1 MLRKSEPWHNFF
13 GKKHVFLGVQSSHDF
28 RHAWHVFR
36 IRLVVS
42 WVVRINHDTILPI
55 VTRFWLLQTVIQVFL
70 IRFWRRAWRERNLD
84 YKGALGLSVF
94 VVRFSKNIV
103 NTLGSEISPLE
114 GSKSFLLC
122 FLLGFIVSNS
132 KIKGLLT
139 IFHNPLKKTFETNIY
154 IRIYEKW
161 K

>member
-1 MLRKSEPWHNFF
+1 
-13 GKKHVFLGVQSSHDF
+13 
-28 RHAWHVFR
+28 
-36 IRLVVS
+36 
-42 WVVRINHDTILPI
+42 
-55 VTRFWLLQTVIQVFL
+55 
-70 IRFWRRAWRERNLD
+70 LD